1 MPAMMI
7 DPKIIPLR
15 PQPLPKVLV
24 LLDGGTASGDLDQSV
39 GVRAGWLIPIYAAPV
54 ADGFKRTSSAWV
66 PQGAGTAL
74 EVVTDVSQASI
85 DAANAAA
92 QEAQQAAQ
100 QAAAVAQA
108 QANMDAQQA
117 AQASYTA
124 AVAMVTPLAQQYRA
138 MLRDYFGAN
147 AETNHD
153 VTAATVM
160 LHFAAID
167 ASQAITAQQAA
178 DGALLQTL
186 FQVLAPLAGDPTV
199 DAQNTWSSRFW
210 ALIS

>member
-1 MPAMMI
+1 MPAQMV
-7 DPKIIPLR
+7 DPADMQLK
-15 PQPLPKVLV
+15 PLPTVLA
-24 LLDGGTASGDLDQSV
+24 LTDGRSFQGDADQSI
-39 GVRAGWLIPIYAAPV
+39 GVQAGWLIPIYAAPV

-66 PQGAGTAL
+66 PQGDGTAL

-108 QANMDAQQA
+108 QANAEALQA

-124 AVAMVTPLAQQYRA
+124 AVAQVTPLAQQYRA
-138 MLRDYFGAN
+138 LLRAYFGAN
-147 AETNHD
+147 AETNRD
-153 VTAATVM
+153 VTAASVM

-199 DAQNTWSSRFW
+199 GAQNTWSSSFW
-210 ALIS
+210 ALIP